1 MDIVVREEEGCK
13 RILEINAPSSIV
25 EGEMERL
32 LNSYRSQ
39 VTFPGFRKGKAP
51 LQIVKKKYWG
61 TIQKEAIE
69 SSIPKIYREALQKKG
84 LIPITQATI
93 EKVDYQPPEFG
104 FKATFEIL
112 PTPPV
117 ENYKGIPLV
126 KRRKKIGT
134 KEVEERL
141 FKLRELN
148 AVFKTVQREAR
159 EGDYLILDYKPV
171 EEEGRVETD
180 TGGRDP
186 QARSKSGRTTNFALT
201 LKKGEKFFEDLL
213 GARPKETREIRGE
226 GGEVFQVTVKEV
238 KERELPEE
246 DEELAKDLGARDLKD
261 LNEKIEKD
269 LEVEEEERVRV
280 ELERELIEELIRR
293 TPFEVPVSVLEG
305 VENRDL
311 ALFQAKRTILLNQ
324 VAEKEGIEVT
334 EKEVQSALG
343 RPEAGEEEKR
353 RLRATLRREKTL
365 HFLLDE
371 ALVDKEKDSFWG
383 KWKKFKI

>member
-1 MDIVVREEEGCK
+1 M
-13 RILEINAPSSIV
+13 
-25 EGEMERL
+25 
-32 LNSYRSQ
+32 
-39 VTFPGFRKGKAP
+39 
-51 LQIVKKKYWG
+51 
-61 TIQKEAIE
+61 
-69 SSIPKIYREALQKKG
+69 
-84 LIPITQATI
+84 
-93 EKVDYQPPEFG
+93 
-104 FKATFEIL
+104 
-112 PTPPV
+112 
-117 ENYKGIPLV
+117 

-186 QARSKSGRTTNFALT
+186 QAKSKSGRTTNFALT

-269 LEVEEEERVRV
+269 LGVEEEERVRV

-334 EKEVQSALG
+334 EKEVQSAMG
-343 RPEAGEEEKR
+343 RPEASEEEKR

-371 ALVDKEKDSFWG
+371 AQVEEEKDSFWG
-383 KWKKFKI
+383 KWKTKFK